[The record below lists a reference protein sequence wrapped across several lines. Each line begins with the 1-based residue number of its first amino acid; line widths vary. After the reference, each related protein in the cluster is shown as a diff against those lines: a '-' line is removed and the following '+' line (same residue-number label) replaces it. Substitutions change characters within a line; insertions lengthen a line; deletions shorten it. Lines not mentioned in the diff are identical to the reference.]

1 MANAH
6 VVGVIP
12 ARLGSTRFPGKVLTP
27 IAGQPLVQRV
37 YDRLARAS
45 LVADVMVATD
55 SDEVEAAV
63 RSFGGH
69 VVRVD
74 SPCETGTDRVA
85 AALEGVA
92 ADVVVNLQCDQPM
105 IAPADIDR
113 TVEALVSNPALDM
126 STLAFGAFDREGF
139 ERPDVVKVTVG
150 TGGLAARFSREP
162 IPAFETEAGADAAAR
177 SGGAGGPGDRPL
189 YLHHV
194 GIYCFRRGALT
205 RFAGLPR
212 GSLERRESLEQLRAL
227 ENGMTVAVV
236 LTDTHTVSVDRPEDA
251 ERVAALLSAS

>member
-1 MANAH
+1 LTDAH

-12 ARLGSTRFPGKVLTP
+12 ARLDSTRFPGKVLTP

-37 YDRLARAS
+37 YGRLAGAS

-55 SDEVEAAV
+55 SDEVEAVV
-63 RSFGGH
+63 RGFGGK
-69 VVRVD
+69 VTRVD
-74 SPCETGTDRVA
+74 TPCETGTDRVA
-85 AALEGVA
+85 AALEGVP

-105 IAPADIDR
+105 ISPDDIDR
-113 TVEALVSNPALDM
+113 TVEALLSDPGIDM
-126 STLAFGAFDREGF
+126 STLAFGADDREGL

-150 TGGLAARFSREP
+150 DGGAAVRFSREP
-162 IPAFETEAGADAAAR
+162 IPAFETGSGADTAAG
-177 SGGAGGPGDRPL
+177 SDDGAVAGDRPL

-194 GIYCFRRGALT
+194 GIYCFRREALS

-212 GSLERRESLEQLRAL
+212 GELERRESLEQLRAL

-251 ERVAALLSAS
+251 ERVAGLLGAA